1 MSAARVRPIPGALIL
16 CALAGCG
23 ADPGSS
29 GQSSAAV
36 TVVTPANTTPA
47 SDTTA
52 GATATPLSVS
62 ALATVSAS
70 SFSSFD
76 YANGTKLPDK
86 ATLSLGNAIFHPGAS
101 VAYVPVT
108 LDRETPNTVI
118 ARIITVNGTDSTTKM
133 ISGYNY
139 TTVDTVVIFRPGDP
153 LRKTVAVPII
163 SATQGQQFSIKLR
176 EAPWGGTQGVATAT
190 ITADANQ
197 SATAASTGTFRAP
210 RTYSPTGTLQYDMVK
225 GSTKWSDGGGTTMW
239 STKLSHGRAQPAN
252 GETGLYLDG
261 WIYPNIEAPLRYTDQ
276 GLVMHTQVLATP
288 ITYNGVSYNYGAV
301 VLDGRNLVASQIGYG
316 QYEWT
321 AKMPNRRGS
330 WPAFWLIST
339 SGWPPEIDIY
349 EGFGYQSY
357 WDFDRHI
364 SATIHGGSNGVRSF
378 QRGTNIQA
386 EQAYGLSGFSQGF
399 HTYAVDI
406 QRDYITWFVDGKE
419 TYQSVNPFQ
428 GFRWYPIMD
437 VAVKTTGA
445 YTDGSGDMVVS
456 RFRAYASP

>member
-1 MSAARVRPIPGALIL
+1 MFAARVRPVSGALIL

-23 ADPGSS
+23 ADPGPS
-29 GQSSAAV
+29 GQSAGAV
-36 TVVTPANTTPA
+36 TVVTAPDTNSVSGPTTGGAATTQSA
-47 SDTTA
+47 STF
-52 GATATPLSVS
+52 ATA
-62 ALATVSAS
+62 ATT

-76 YANGTKLPDK
+76 YANGTKLPAK

-101 VAYVPVT
+101 VAYMPVT

-118 ARIITVNGTDSTTKM
+118 ARVITVNGTDSTTKM
-133 ISGYNY
+133 ISGYDY
-139 TTVDTVVIFRPGDP
+139 TTVDTTVIFRPGDP
-153 LRKTVAVPII
+153 LRKTIAVPII
-163 SATQGQQFSIKLR
+163 SSVQGQKFSIKLR
-176 EAPWGGTQGVATAT
+176 ETPWGGNQGVATAT

-197 SATAASTGTFRAP
+197 TATAASTGTFRAP
-210 RTYSPTGTLQYDMVK
+210 RTYAATGTLQYDMIK
-225 GSTKWSDGGGTTMW
+225 GSTKWSDQGGTNMW
-239 STKLSHGRAQPAN
+239 STSFPFGRTQTAN
-252 GETGLYLDG
+252 GETGLYVDG
-261 WIYPNIEAPLRYTDQ
+261 WIYSGIEAPLRYTDQ
-276 GLVMHTQVLATP
+276 GLVMHTQVLPNP
-288 ITYNGVSYNYGAV
+288 ITYNGVSYKYGSI
-301 VLDGRNLVASQIGYG
+301 VLNARNLVATQIGYG

-330 WPAFWLIST
+330 WPAFWLVAT
-339 SGWPPEIDIY
+339 SGWPPEIDVY

-399 HTYAVDI
+399 HTYAIDI

-456 RFRAYASP
+456 RFRTYVSP